1 MAVERRF
8 IEDGVR
14 NARVEQFL
22 VKELKRA
29 GYGGMEIQRTPLG
42 TQVTI
47 YAEKPGIVI
56 GKGGKVVRELTSTLA
71 ECYGVDQP
79 QIEVQQV
86 DNPSFNAQI
95 MAERLAN
102 SLERGWYF
110 RKAGG
115 SVLRRVMESGAL
127 GCEVVLSGKVT
138 GSRSRVQ
145 KFTEGY
151 VKHAGEPSLSIVEH
165 GYAVAVKK
173 LGTIGVKVKIVP
185 PGAQLPDH
193 FEVLE
198 PEPVAEMP
206 VEAPV
211 VEEEL
216 VGEETE
222 AELEAELDAE
232 LDAEIEASIDESVT
246 DEEDL

>member
-8 IEDGVR
+8 IKDGVR

-47 YAEKPGIVI
+47 WAEKPGIVI

-71 ECYGVDQP
+71 ERYDVDQP

-145 KFTEGY
+145 KFTQGY

-185 PGAQLPDH
+185 PSAQLPDH
-193 FEVLE
+193 FEVLDPEPE
-198 PEPVAEMP
+198 PEPVE
-206 VEAPV
+206 VPV
-211 VEEEL
+211 VAEEP

-232 LDAEIEASIDESVT
+232 LDAEIEASIDESVA

>member
-1 MAVERRF
+1 MGVEKRF
-8 IEDGVR
+8 VEDGIR
-14 NARVEQFL
+14 AARVENFL

-29 GYGGMEIQRTPLG
+29 GYGGMEIVRTPLG
-42 TQVTI
+42 TQITI

-56 GKGGKVVRELTSTLA
+56 GKGGKVVRQLTADLQND
-71 ECYGVDQP
+71 YGINSP

-86 DNPSFNAQI
+86 DEPSFNAQI

-110 RKAGG
+110 RKAGN

-127 GCEVVLSGKVT
+127 GCEVVLSGKLT

-151 VKHAGEPSLSIVEH
+151 VKHCGEPSITIVDH
-165 GYAVAVKK
+165 GFALAVKK
-173 LGTIGVKVKIVP
+173 LGTIGVQVKIIP
-185 PGAQLPDH
+185 PGARLPDT

-198 PEPVAEMP
+198 PQPEVPEEPVFEGEDLDEDIIGAEID
-206 VEAPV
+206 
-211 VEEEL
+211 
-216 VGEETE
+216 
-222 AELEAELDAE
+222 AELENAEDVPVQE
-232 LDAEIEASIDESVT
+232 EI
-246 DEEDL
+246 